1 MSSPRHPEDA
11 STPPPPNSDAVNHEA
26 NPPPSFRYF
35 ARLWALSGRIMLLS
49 WSTLQV
55 VFHSNATG
63 SAFDLFVPPLGTI
76 SDTDPYTLLPV
87 AADDTIFRSD
97 GGDGYSYSLDDP
109 QVITPTRC
117 TQFKRGRSDLELE
130 WGEVMKR
137 SPKYINEATTTTT
150 VYMKPET
157 SAAPTPIPRPPTSL
171 AWTCSRAES
180 SSSTGDPGEHEHSR
194 PLPHERG
201 RIEALTEGPLRPHRA
216 TNSRSVGA
224 LASLVAAAEH
234 ILQPRA
240 PLSVLPKPPIPYGAY
255 HPIDKDADSCC
266 QGTDPA
272 SSFGINHLSILTP
285 IVALQASNQ
294 LPPTQLLQPPTPI
307 LISPTPILLVRSA
320 SASTPSS
327 LMLTEESTKPEPLAD
342 APPIQR
348 PVSPI
353 PPIPSTGTSSS
364 SHRQVATLRQPS
376 LLTLILASN
385 DGIDSGCRVLDASA
399 YIIQSLESSRAEVP
413 ASTFA
418 YDDVHLNVD
427 AVHLQRV
434 GFGLSFPMESLVDLV
449 KLALADTAIAQFVPL
464 QVEEFYAC
472 LERDIDTRQNGELR
486 RLVPRA
492 FDQLGDELMGSSYT
506 SQSPDTV
513 IKIPTA
519 AHSFDYP
526 PPNDSAI
533 SIRQTQFGAGLGRPA
548 VTASLLTTTT
558 TTTPPQPPPPST
570 ILLVMRGSPPATG
583 RPVDAKRL
591 KQSITSPH
599 LFWEARC
606 IDQNHHHYYFRL
618 SQKTAPIQVSIETT
632 KRVHAKGYEDSRCL
646 SPSRADLS
654 P

>member
-26 NPPPSFRYF
+26 NPPPPSVIC
-35 ARLWALSGRIMLLS
+35 SPMGSIGTIMLLS
-49 WSTLQV
+49 WS
-55 VFHSNATG
+55 
-63 SAFDLFVPPLGTI
+63 I
-76 SDTDPYTLLPV
+76 SKSSSTPMRLDRGCFPNPACHAGRPSSLHTSQ

-117 TQFKRGRSDLELE
+117 TQFKRGRSDIELE

-137 SPKYINEATTTTT
+137 ESKRRQLPYLVHPPLLPGLVLEPSP
-150 VYMKPET
+150 
-157 SAAPTPIPRPPTSL
+157 
-171 AWTCSRAES
+171 
-180 SSSTGDPGEHEHSR
+180 SSSTGIQESMSTPDLYPMR
-194 PLPHERG
+194 RG
-201 RIEALTEGPLRPHRA
+201 RIEALTEDIYGPHRA

-240 PLSVLPKPPIPYGAY
+240 PLSVLPKPPIP
-255 HPIDKDADSCC
+255 SE
-266 QGTDPA
+266 
-272 SSFGINHLSILTP
+272 LTIP
-285 IVALQASNQ
+285 LTRTPTAAAKARSLSNQ
-294 LPPTQLLQPPTPI
+294 LALHVLSFARVQPGVKRSRFLLWYQPSQHPQLQSSHYRHQTNCLQPNSCTSHPNSH
-307 LISPTPILLVRSA
+307 ISHSHPALPSRNLWQMLRLSNDPSA
-320 SASTPSS
+320 
-327 LMLTEESTKPEPLAD
+327 LY
-342 APPIQR
+342 
-348 PVSPI
+348 

-519 AHSFDYP
+519 AHSFQLVLFDVTLKSTIP